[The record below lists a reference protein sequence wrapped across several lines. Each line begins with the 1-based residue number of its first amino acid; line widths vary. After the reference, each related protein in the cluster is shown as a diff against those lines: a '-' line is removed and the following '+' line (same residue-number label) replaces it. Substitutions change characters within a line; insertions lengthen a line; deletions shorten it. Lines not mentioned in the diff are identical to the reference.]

1 MVTKEL
7 WLSHQSLPLCVVRV
21 AGAQLLETQWFL
33 TSGLNILYAQN
44 LLPALPW
51 LLFPSRAFSLVTCL
65 RGSNTGQ
72 RQEGDR
78 WGVKWKPGESALRE
92 TQGLW
97 TGLSM
102 GSAVGP
108 QHGCGLVSTDC
119 GSTAIT
125 VYEKWTQADLCWKHK
140 KGLDLS
146 ASLDWVLIW

>member
-33 TSGLNILYAQN
+33 TSGLNILYAQK

-78 WGVKWKPGESALRE
+78 WGVKWKPGSLPLERLKVFEQAWAWALPWV
-92 TQGLW
+92 L
-97 TGLSM
+97 
-102 GSAVGP
+102 
-108 QHGCGLVSTDC
+108 
-119 GSTAIT
+119 STAVAWSLLT
-125 VYEKWTQADLCWKHK
+125 VAPQRSLCTRNEPKLTFVENTRKVWTYLLLW
-140 KGLDLS
+140 
-146 ASLDWVLIW
+146 IEF